1 MKEKWF
7 ILLLALAMFAF
18 ATGCGCGGDDDDDD
32 SAPADDDTTDDDSTD
47 DDTDDDTTD
56 DDTTDDDTTDDD
68 VDDDTDDDADV
79 EYDSLVCETAEPA
92 GVGGGAI
99 TSSITVYV
107 YDDLSCDPIQN
118 ATVILNDGDATETTD
133 ADGMAELTIV
143 DAAQTVTAT
152 ASGCWSWSYKADAN
166 TMVFRLKCNSTAS
179 YTDSAPGDFTEGGSP
194 LGLTNPSLLQLFT
207 TPVSLGVALPGV
219 SRESILYTDFY
230 GLLAGSTFDLTL
242 DTGSGPEVTE
252 IPANVYLPNLNL
264 SVPGV
269 FSASGVNNQYVVPVN
284 DDATESPIEG
294 FVIQVLVS
302 SILGD
307 LGAILDLIDCVG
319 SEPNILTCIGPLVT
333 PLINDGVSFSYAGA
347 VPDWNGTGAPDI
359 EVYDTQAKAELDID
373 LTHADS
379 DYDYLAILAAEIP
392 NRALLPL
399 GIGIIDSGS
408 TAVDYADIPN
418 ADYMA
423 VLGATDLLK
432 SGFTSA
438 NFSFAIKYA
447 ESIDDFTGGVSFDGD
462 EFLPA
467 FDSANCSWD
476 ESTSTIEWALESGDT
491 PDLYQIIYVPDDA
504 SCESLLAQVPGSDT
518 SFVVPAD
525 ACANPSAAD
534 IVVVIGAAM
543 PGGFDGNNYNPLDVM
558 SFDIAGVNLWTNL
571 DLSGLF

>member
-1 MKEKWF
+1 MKERWF
-7 ILLLALAMFAF
+7 ILLLAIAMFAF
-18 ATGCGCGGDDDDDD
+18 ATGCGCGDDDDDDD
-32 SAPADDDTTDDDSTD
+32 SAPADDDTTDDDSTDDDSTD

-68 VDDDTDDDADV
+68 SDV
-79 EYDSLVCETAEPA
+79 EYDSLVCDTTQPA
-92 GVGGGAI
+92 GVSGGAI
-99 TSSITVYV
+99 GSTITVYV
-107 YDDLSCDPIQN
+107 YDDLSCDPIEN
-118 ATVILNDGDATETTD
+118 ATVILNDGDATDTTD
-133 ADGMAELTIV
+133 ADGMAELAIV

-152 ASGCWSWSYKADAN
+152 AADCWSWSYKADAN

-179 YTDSAPGDFTEGGSP
+179 YTDSSPGDFTEGGSP
-194 LGLTNPSLLQLFT
+194 LGLTNPGLVGLFT

-242 DTGSGPEVTE
+242 DTGDGPEVTE

-264 SVPGV
+264 AIPSV
-269 FSASGVNNQYVVPVN
+269 FEASGENEQYVVPVN
-284 DDATESPIEG
+284 DDATTSPIEG

-307 LGAILDLIDCVG
+307 LGAIVDLIDCVG
-319 SEPNILTCIGPLVT
+319 TEPDILTCIGPLVT
-333 PLINDGVSFSYAGA
+333 PLVNDGVSFSYAGA

-359 EVYDTQAKAELDID
+359 EVLDTQAKAELDVD
-373 LTHADS
+373 LANADS
-379 DYDYLAILAAEIP
+379 DYDYLALMVAEIP

-399 GIGIIDSGS
+399 GIGIVDGGS

-423 VLGATDLLK
+423 ILGATDLLQ

-447 ESIDDFTGGVSFDGD
+447 ESVDEFTGGVSFDGD
-462 EFLPA
+462 ADFLPA

-491 PDLYQIIYVPDDA
+491 PDVYQIIYIPDDS
-504 SCESLLAQVPGSDT
+504 SCEQLLAQVPGSDT
-518 SFVVPAD
+518 SFVVPEG
-525 ACANPSAAD
+525 ACAAPSAAD
-534 IVVVIGAAM
+534 IVVVVGASM
-543 PGGFDGNNYNPLDVM
+543 PDDFDGDNYNPLDVM
-558 SFDIAGVNLWTNL
+558 SYDISAVNLWTNL
-571 DLSGLF
+571 DLTGLF